1 MDDRD
6 AGMVV
11 RPIRE
16 DEVPAVI
23 TLWHETKLDAYPYLP
38 LEQSRT
44 IEQDSWFFRERIL
57 PGSSVWLAVR
67 DGVIAGF
74 LALQGSYIDRL
85 YVHPS
90 RQGQGA
96 GSALMAKAKELSP
109 TGLELHTHQQ
119 NEQARRFYERREF
132 RAVRFGISPPPESAP
147 DVEYH
152 WRPSTTGGAATLPD

>member
-1 MDDRD
+1 M
-6 AGMVV
+6 AGGKMSGGESEIEV

-23 TLWHETKLDAYPYLP
+23 ALWHETKLVAYPYLP

-44 IEQDSWFFRERIL
+44 IEEDTWFFRERIL
-57 PGSSVWLAVR
+57 PAGSVWLAVR
-67 DGVIAGF
+67 AEEIAGF

-90 RQGQGA
+90 RQDQGV
-96 GSALMAKAKELSP
+96 GSALMAKAMELSP
-109 TGLELHTHQQ
+109 TGLQLHTHQQ
-119 NEQARRFYERREF
+119 NEQARRFYERRGF
-132 RAVRFGISPPPESAP
+132 RAVKFGISPPPESAP

-152 WRPSTTGGAATLPD
+152 WNRVA